1 MRAME
6 AASPR
11 RPPPS
16 KGAITVRGA
25 RQNNLKGLDVDLPL
39 RELIVVTGVSGSG
52 KSSLAFDTVY
62 AEGQRRY
69 VETFSPYARQF
80 LDRMDRPRADRVDG
94 IPPAVAVDQTNQVRT
109 SRSTVGTMTE
119 INDYLKLLFARHGR
133 LHCRGCGEVVRR
145 DTPESIADRL
155 LGEAAGERAVVRFRV
170 RVPDE
175 FPEEEVRRHL
185 ARQGYTRVTK
195 APGGRPD
202 ASGDASEDASGGPA
216 VATVAAETAEAA
228 EAAET
233 EIPPAPDAPRQAEAA
248 AEPETER
255 APGTDPAPPSGA
267 SVGSSAGARREAG
280 GDAGPGD
287 ETVPEPR
294 SESGAEESP
303 EPPELVVVQDRL
315 RLGSD
320 GRTRLVE
327 ALEAALS
334 AGRGR
339 AEAAVGT
346 GPGTVLRF
354 SAALQ
359 CPRCDI
365 AYRDPTPGLFSFN
378 SPIGACDACRGFGR
392 EMGIDYDLVI
402 PDERLTL
409 REGAIKPLQTKTY
422 LPYQRYLL
430 KQAERA
436 GIPDDVPWHALSREA
451 RAWVIEG
458 DGRRR
463 DGHWFGVRG
472 FFDWLERKSYRMHIR
487 VLLSRYRG
495 YLPCTG
501 CGGARLKPEALD
513 WRVTGGDGA
522 PAPYPGSGPDAPRR
536 PVDRGEA
543 GGAAAHRG
551 EATALDLHEVCTLP
565 LDRCLAFFE
574 DFRPSAPLDE
584 PASLLLEEL
593 RSRLRYLVA
602 VGLGYLTLDRQ
613 SRTLSGGE
621 VQRINLTTALG
632 TSLVNTLFVL
642 DEPSVGLHPRD
653 LGRMIGVLHRLR
665 DAGNTILVVEH
676 DEQVIRA
683 ADRVLDLGPG
693 PGAAGGEVVYQ
704 GPPQGLARCADSL
717 TGAYLGGRRRVAAGP
732 TLEATESTRLLGDP
746 SRQGAPAAHG
756 RRFAPDGDGEADTG
770 LGCPPA
776 REPGSREGNRAARP
790 AGSGASTAPAPAP
803 AKATGSGPG
812 PDPGQLLIYRAAE
825 HNLKGIDVRIPL
837 GGLVCVTGVSGSG
850 KSTLIEEV
858 CYRGL
863 LKRLGRPRE
872 TPGRHDGID
881 GAEAIAD
888 VVLVDQSPIGKT
900 SRSVPASYVGALDPI
915 RKLFAAEPLARERG
929 YPAGRFSFNHVDGR
943 CPTCAGNGFEH
954 LEMQFL
960 SDVYLRCPDCDGR
973 RFRADVLEVKIAP
986 DGLSIAGVLD
996 LTVGQAIARFAD
1008 SPEVVKRLRPLAA
1021 VGLGYVTLGQPVPSL
1036 SGGEAQRLKLAGHLA
1051 AGPRRGGAARRNEG
1065 AEQPGGGTLFLFD
1078 EPTTGLHF
1086 EDVAILLAAFR
1097 ELIAAGHSVAVIEH
1111 HLDVIAAADWIID
1124 LGPEGGEGGGEVVCE
1139 GPPAAVAAEPRSYTG
1154 RELHAHLARRSRQ
1167 GEAGERTGEG
1177 GRLGS
1182 APCTGGDGDSDGPSD
1197 PSGFPH
1203 RGRRRAERGDPVPIP
1218 GHGARPT
1225 RGIGEAPAP
1234 NAPAGA
1240 VGVREAPAPYAPPE
1254 VIEIRRARDHN
1265 LKDIDVRLPRD
1276 RFTAITGVSGSGKS
1290 TLAFD
1295 IVFAEGQRRYLES
1308 LNAYARQFV
1317 QPAARPDVDAV
1328 LGIPP
1333 TVAIEQRTSRGGA
1346 KSTVATATEIHHFLR
1361 LLFSKL
1367 GIQHCPDCNRP
1378 IESRTRDAVVASVMK
1393 EFRGRPVELLAPLVV
1408 ARKGYYTD
1416 LARWAA
1422 RKGYSHL
1429 RVDGK
1434 HLPTGDWPR
1443 LDRYREHDIDLPVAV
1458 LTVDPAGE
1466 RALRTALDTALELG
1480 RSLVIVAE
1488 RGGPDARPDTG
1499 EGAKGERRER
1509 RYSTARACAEC
1520 GRSFDEPD
1528 PRLFSFNSRHGW
1540 CPRCRGVGLEPAA
1553 SAPAS
1558 APATAPADGRTRRRR
1573 RKGTRDRPPSE
1584 PRTVAEYEREELPEG
1599 ALAGS
1604 AVPCRA
1610 CAGERLRPEA
1620 RAVRFRG
1627 RTIGEIGRLSIAEAR
1642 AWVEDLALDGRDEAV
1657 AGDLLAE
1664 LRSRLDFLL
1673 QVGLGY
1679 LSLHR
1684 AAPSLSGGEAQRI
1697 RLAAQLGSNLR
1708 GVCYVLDE
1716 PTIGLH
1722 ARDNSLLLD
1731 ALDRLRAHGNTVL
1744 VVEHDEATIRRA
1756 EHVIDLGPGAG
1767 AGGGEVVAAGSLGS
1781 VMRERRSV
1789 TGRWLSRPP
1798 PPMRSESPVR
1808 LAGGDGGQAWLE
1820 VRNARRH
1827 NLKGISPRFPLGRL
1841 VCVTG
1846 VSGSGKSTLVRE
1858 VLREGLESALR
1869 GAGTGAG
1876 AGAGAGTG
1884 SGGGSNGSGG
1894 GGGSRP
1900 GGDGGDGRAGGGP
1913 GCDGVVG
1920 FEPVT
1925 RVLEVDQTPIGKT
1938 PRSCPITYLKIW
1950 DHVRRLFAETTEA
1963 RIRGWSAS
1971 RFSFNTGEG
1980 AGGGRCPACGGQ
1992 GERKIEMSFLPDARV
2007 PCDECEGTRFTR
2019 ETLGVRFRGKSI
2031 GDILHMTVEEA
2042 VEFFPAHPRV
2052 HHALLMLR
2060 EVGLGYLRL
2069 GQQSPSLSGGEA
2081 QRLKLVTELAKARP
2095 SDTPRARRN
2104 HTAYLLD
2111 EPTVGLH
2118 MADVEKLVRVLHRLA
2133 AAGHTVI
2140 VIEHNLDV
2148 IAAADWIV
2156 DLGPEGG
2163 DAGGRIV
2170 AEGTPDQI
2178 AGIAPVGHTGRVLAE
2193 FLRARE
2199 AA

>member
-1 MRAME
+1 ME
-6 AASPR
+6 AAPPR
-11 RPPPS
+11 PPPPS
-16 KGAITVRGA
+16 KGAISVRGA
-25 RQNNLKGLDVDLPL
+25 RQNNLKGLDLDLPL

-80 LDRMDRPRADRVDG
+80 LDRMDRPRADRIDG

-119 INDYLKLLFARHGR
+119 LNDHLKLLFARHAR
-133 LHCRGCGEVVRR
+133 LHCRGCGEMVRR

-155 LGEAAGERAVVRFRV
+155 IGEASGERAVVRFRI
-170 RVPDE
+170 RVPDG
-175 FPEEEVRRHL
+175 FPEEEVRQHL
-185 ARQGYTRVTK
+185 ARQGYTRVARADGDG
-195 APGGRPD
+195 AP
-202 ASGDASEDASGGPA
+202 
-216 VATVAAETAEAA
+216 
-228 EAAET
+228 
-233 EIPPAPDAPRQAEAA
+233 
-248 AEPETER
+248 
-255 APGTDPAPPSGA
+255 
-267 SVGSSAGARREAG
+267 
-280 GDAGPGD
+280 AGPGD
-287 ETVPEPR
+287 GPGAGPAEGAGAPRPGTSPGPEP
-294 SESGAEESP
+294 GAET
-303 EPPELVVVQDRL
+303 EPGPIDLEVTQDRL
-315 RLGSD
+315 RIGD
-320 GRTRLVE
+320 EGRARLVE
-327 ALEAALS
+327 ALEAALA

-339 AEAAVGT
+339 AEAAVGD
-346 GPGTVLRF
+346 GPDTVRRF
-354 SAALQ
+354 SSALE

-365 AYRDPTPGLFSFN
+365 AYRDPVPNLFSFN
-378 SPIGACDACRGFGR
+378 SPIGACDTCRGFGR

-409 REGAIKPLQTKTY
+409 REGAVKPLRTKTY

-430 KQAERA
+430 KQAERV
-436 GIPDDVPWHALSREA
+436 GVPDDVPWSDLGPEERE
-451 RAWVIEG
+451 WVIEG

-472 FFDWLERKSYRMHIR
+472 YFDWLERKSYRMHIR

-501 CGGARLKPEALD
+501 CGGARLKPDALD
-513 WRVTGGDGA
+513 WRLDGS
-522 PAPYPGSGPDAPRR
+522 PS
-536 PVDRGEA
+536 
-543 GGAAAHRG
+543 
-551 EATALDLHEVCTLP
+551 LDIHAVCTLP
-565 LDRCLAFFE
+565 LDRCLAYFE
-574 DFRPSAPLDE
+574 DLRPPG
-584 PASLLLEEL
+584 PANEATTFLLEEI
-593 RSRLRYLVA
+593 RSRLRYLVD

-653 LGRMIGVLHRLR
+653 LARMIGVLHRLR

-693 PGAAGGEVVYQ
+693 PGAAGGYVVYE
-704 GPPQGLARCADSL
+704 GPPRGLARCGDSL
-717 TGAYLGGRRRVAAGP
+717 TGAYLSGRRRMGTGTREPPRTPGP
-732 TLEATESTRLLGDP
+732 VTEGDDTE
-746 SRQGAPAAHG
+746 PAAE
-756 RRFAPDGDGEADTG
+756 PIESP
-770 LGCPPA
+770 CP
-776 REPGSREGNRAARP
+776 GH
-790 AGSGASTAPAPAP
+790 
-803 AKATGSGPG
+803 
-812 PDPGQLLIYRAAE
+812 LLVRGAAE

-837 GGLVCVTGVSGSG
+837 GRLVCVTGVSGSG
-850 KSTLIEEV
+850 KSTLVEDV
-858 CYRGL
+858 CHRGL

-872 TPGRHDGID
+872 TPGRHEGID
-881 GAEAIAD
+881 GTDAIAD

-929 YPAGRFSFNHVDGR
+929 YTAGRFSFNHAEGR
-943 CPTCAGNGFEH
+943 CPTCSGNGFEH

-986 DGLSIAGVLD
+986 DGLSVADVLD
-996 LTVGQAIARFAD
+996 LTVDEAIARFAD
-1008 SPEVVKRLRPLAA
+1008 APEIARKLAPLAA

-1051 AGPRRGGAARRNEG
+1051 GALRGVGVPRRGRASRGGR
-1065 AEQPGGGTLFLFD
+1065 GGTLFLFD

-1086 EDVAILLAAFR
+1086 DDVATLLGAFR
-1097 ELIAAGHSVAVIEH
+1097 ELIAAGDSVVVIEH
-1111 HLDVIAAADWIID
+1111 HLDVIAAADWIVD
-1124 LGPEGGEGGGEVVCE
+1124 LGPEGGDGGGEIVCE
-1139 GPPAAVAAEPRSYTG
+1139 GPPAAVAADTRSHTG
-1154 RELHAHLARRSRQ
+1154 RELRAHLARRDGPGGAAERAVEI
-1167 GEAGERTGEG
+1167 GRPGAATEAGM
-1177 GRLGS
+1177 
-1182 APCTGGDGDSDGPSD
+1182 
-1197 PSGFPH
+1197 
-1203 RGRRRAERGDPVPIP
+1203 
-1218 GHGARPT
+1218 
-1225 RGIGEAPAP
+1225 
-1234 NAPAGA
+1234 
-1240 VGVREAPAPYAPPE
+1240 VREAPAPYAPSE
-1254 VIEIRRARDHN
+1254 AIEIRRARDHN
-1265 LKDIDVRLPRD
+1265 LKNVDVRLPRE

-1361 LLFSKL
+1361 LLFAKL
-1367 GIQHCPDCNRP
+1367 GTQHCPDCDRP
-1378 IESRTRDAVVASVMK
+1378 IESRTRDAVVASVMR
-1393 EFRGRPVELLAPLVV
+1393 EFRGRTVELLAPLVV

-1429 RVDGK
+1429 RVDGE
-1434 HLPTGDWPR
+1434 HLPTADWPR

-1458 LTVDPAGE
+1458 LAVDPAEE
-1466 RALRTALDTALELG
+1466 RALRTALDTALGLG
-1480 RSLVIVAE
+1480 RSLAIVAE
-1488 RGGPDARPDTG
+1488 RGGGGGR
-1499 EGAKGERRER
+1499 ERRER
-1509 RYSTARACAEC
+1509 RYSTARACSGC
-1520 GRSFDEPD
+1520 GRSFDELD

-1540 CPRCRGVGLEPAA
+1540 CPRCRGTGAEPVAA
-1553 SAPAS
+1553 APD
-1558 APATAPADGRTRRRR
+1558 PRRSRPRR

-1584 PRTVAEYEREELPEG
+1584 PRTVAEYEREEAPEG
-1599 ALAGS
+1599 VLSGS
-1604 AVPCRA
+1604 APPCGA
-1610 CAGERLRPEA
+1610 CSGDRLRPEA
-1620 RAVRFRG
+1620 RAVRFRE
-1627 RTIGEIGRLSIAEAR
+1627 RTIGEIGRLSIAAAR
-1642 AWVEDLALDGRDEAV
+1642 AWVEGLALDGRDEAV

-1664 LRSRLDFLL
+1664 LRSRLGFLL

-1731 ALDRLRAHGNTVL
+1731 ALDRLRTHGNTVL

-1767 AGGGEVVAAGSLGS
+1767 AGGGEVVATGSLAA

-1789 TGRWLSRPP
+1789 TGRWLARPP

-1808 LAGGDGGQAWLE
+1808 LAGDGGQDWLE

-1858 VLREGLESALR
+1858 VLRERLADALR
-1869 GAGTGAG
+1869 E
-1876 AGAGAGTG
+1876 
-1884 SGGGSNGSGG
+1884 
-1894 GGGSRP
+1894 
-1900 GGDGGDGRAGGGP
+1900 GGDGPAGGSGPGGAGNGRDGDEAGVDGGGP

-1938 PRSCPITYLKIW
+1938 PRSCPVTYLKIW

-1963 RIRGWSAS
+1963 RLRGWSAS
-1971 RFSFNTGEG
+1971 RFSFNTGEA

-1992 GERKIEMSFLPDARV
+1992 GERKVEMSFLPNARV
-2007 PCDECEGTRFTR
+2007 PCEECEGARFTR
-2019 ETLGVRFRGKSI
+2019 ETLGVRFRGRSI
-2031 GDILHMTVEEA
+2031 GDILDMTVEEA

-2052 HHALLMLR
+2052 HHALKMLR

-2095 SDTPRARRN
+2095 NDAPRARRN
-2104 HTAYLLD
+2104 HTVYLLD

-2133 AAGHTVI
+2133 GAGHTVI

-2170 AEGTPDQI
+2170 AEGTPDQV
-2178 AGIAPVGHTGRVLAE
+2178 AGVAPLGHTGRVLAE

>member
-1 MRAME
+1 MREME
-6 AASPR
+6 VASPPR
-11 RPPPS
+11 HRQSS
-16 KGAITVRGA
+16 KGAIAVRGA

-80 LDRMDRPRADRVDG
+80 LDRMDRPRADRIDG

-119 INDYLKLLFARHGR
+119 INDYLKLLFARHAR
-133 LHCRGCGEVVRR
+133 LFCRGCGEEVRR
-145 DTPESIADRL
+145 DSPESIADRL
-155 LGEAAGERAVVRFRV
+155 IDEAAGERAVVRFRV
-170 RVPDE
+170 RVPDG
-175 FPEEEVRRHL
+175 FPEDEVRKHL
-185 ARQGYTRVTK
+185 ARQGYTRVARAAGRASVDSADTAAGPETRT
-195 APGGRPD
+195 AP
-202 ASGDASEDASGGPA
+202 
-216 VATVAAETAEAA
+216 VAEATPGNEEGD
-228 EAAET
+228 EAG
-233 EIPPAPDAPRQAEAA
+233 
-248 AEPETER
+248 AEP
-255 APGTDPAPPSGA
+255 
-267 SVGSSAGARREAG
+267 V
-280 GDAGPGD
+280 
-287 ETVPEPR
+287 
-294 SESGAEESP
+294 
-303 EPPELVVVQDRL
+303 ELEVTQDRL
-315 RLGSD
+315 RIGKD
-320 GRTRLVE
+320 GRARLVE
-327 ALEAALS
+327 ALEAALA

-339 AEAAVGT
+339 AEAAVGAAGD
-346 GPGTVLRF
+346 GPDTVRRF
-354 SAALQ
+354 SASLE
-359 CPRCDI
+359 CPRCRI
-365 AYRDPTPGLFSFN
+365 AYRDPIPNLFSFN
-378 SPIGACDACRGFGR
+378 SPIGACDTCRGFGR
-392 EMGIDYDLVI
+392 EMGIDYDLVV

-409 REGAIKPLQTKTY
+409 REGAIKPFQTKTY

-430 KQAERA
+430 EQVARV
-436 GIPDDVPWHALSREA
+436 GVPDDVPWHDLRPEERE
-451 RAWVIEG
+451 WVIEG

-472 FFDWLERKSYRMHIR
+472 YFAWLERKSYRMHIR

-495 YLPCTG
+495 YLPCEG

-513 WRVTGGDGA
+513 WRLAEGGRRPACAPSPGGA
-522 PAPYPGSGPDAPRR
+522 GTVAEPTDPAGTDAPSARMPR
-536 PVDRGEA
+536 DRD
-543 GGAAAHRG
+543 R
-551 EATALDLHEVCTLP
+551 ALDIHQLCTLP
-565 LDRCLAFFE
+565 LDRCLALME
-574 DFRPSAPLDE
+574 DFRPAAPADE
-584 PASLLLEEL
+584 ATTFLLEEL
-593 RSRLRYLVA
+593 RSRLRYLVE

-653 LGRMIGVLHRLR
+653 LARMVGVLHRLR

-676 DEQVIRA
+676 DAQVIRA

-693 PGAAGGEVVYQ
+693 PGAAGGEIVYE
-704 GPPQGLARCADSL
+704 GPPAGLARCAESL
-717 TGAYLGGRRRVAAGP
+717 TGEYLSGRRQI
-732 TLEATESTRLLGDP
+732 GD
-746 SRQGAPAAHG
+746 
-756 RRFAPDGDGEADTG
+756 
-770 LGCPPA
+770 
-776 REPGSREGNRAARP
+776 GSRELPQPSRPAANGTGTEPAARTTKDP
-790 AGSGASTAPAPAP
+790 RTVPSAPAMETLRTAV
-803 AKATGSGPG
+803 TGAEE
-812 PDPGQLLIYRAAE
+812 DDARHLLVRGAAE

-837 GGLVCVTGVSGSG
+837 GRLVCVTGVSGSG
-850 KSTLIEEV
+850 KSTLLEDV
-858 CYRGL
+858 CHRGL

-872 TPGRHDGID
+872 TPGRHDGIE
-881 GAEAIAD
+881 GVEAIAD

-929 YPAGRFSFNHVDGR
+929 YTAGRFSFNHADGR
-943 CPTCAGNGFEH
+943 CPTCSGNGFEH

-973 RFRADVLEVKIAP
+973 RFRADVLEVKVAP
-986 DGLSIAGVLD
+986 DGLSVADVLD
-996 LTVGQAIARFAD
+996 LTVDQAIARFAD
-1008 SPEVVKRLRPLAA
+1008 SPDIRKKLAPLAA

-1051 AGPRRGGAARRNEG
+1051 GALRGVGVARRGRARESGR
-1065 AEQPGGGTLFLFD
+1065 GGTLFLFD

-1086 EDVAILLAAFR
+1086 DDVATLLAAFR
-1097 ELIAAGHSVAVIEH
+1097 ELIAAGDSVVVIEH
-1111 HLDVIAAADWIID
+1111 HLDVIGAADWIID
-1124 LGPEGGEGGGEVVCE
+1124 LGPEGGDGGGEIVCE
-1139 GPPAAVAAEPRSYTG
+1139 GPPAAVAADPRSHTG
-1154 RELHAHLARRSRQ
+1154 RELRAHLAQ
-1167 GEAGERTGEG
+1167 WEGGEG
-1177 GRLGS
+1177 AEDRGAEGAEDRGAEGGARDP
-1182 APCTGGDGDSDGPSD
+1182 APDARGDSASPRPRTDTGTG
-1197 PSGFPH
+1197 SGT
-1203 RGRRRAERGDPVPIP
+1203 
-1218 GHGARPT
+1218 GAS
-1225 RGIGEAPAP
+1225 GGG
-1234 NAPAGA
+1234 AGA
-1240 VGVREAPAPYAPPE
+1240 EVREAPAPGYAAAE
-1254 VIEIRRARDHN
+1254 AIEIRRARDHN
-1265 LKDIDVRLPRD
+1265 LKDIDVKLPRD

-1361 LLFSKL
+1361 LLFAKL
-1367 GIQHCPDCNRP
+1367 GVQHCPDCERP
-1378 IESRTRDAVVASVMK
+1378 IESQTRDAVVAGVMR
-1393 EFRGRPVELLAPLVV
+1393 EFRGRTVELLAPLVV

-1429 RVDGK
+1429 RVDGE
-1434 HLPTGDWPR
+1434 HLPTGEWPR

-1480 RSLVIVAE
+1480 RSSVIVAE
-1488 RGGPDARPDTG
+1488 RRAAGA
-1499 EGAKGERRER
+1499 AKGEPLER
-1509 RYSTARACAEC
+1509 RYSTARACAGC
-1520 GRSFDEPD
+1520 GRSFDELD

-1540 CPRCRGVGLEPAA
+1540 CPGCRGTGLAPAA
-1553 SAPAS
+1553 PSAARTP
-1558 APATAPADGRTRRRR
+1558 GRTPTRGHPRRRR
-1573 RKGTRDRPPSE
+1573 RTAARDRPPSE
-1584 PRTVAEYEREELPEG
+1584 PRTVAEYEREEVPEG
-1599 ALAGS
+1599 ITAGS
-1604 AVPCRA
+1604 AAPCGD
-1610 CAGERLRPEA
+1610 CGGDRLRPEA
-1620 RAVRFRG
+1620 RAVRFRE
-1627 RTIGEIGRLSIAEAR
+1627 RTLGEIGRLSIAEAR
-1642 AWVEDLALDGRDEAV
+1642 AWVENLGLDGRDEQV

-1731 ALDRLRAHGNTVL
+1731 ALDRLRTHGNTVL

-1767 AGGGEVVAAGSLGS
+1767 AGGGEVVVAGSLAR
-1781 VMRERRSV
+1781 VMRDRRSV

-1808 LAGGDGGQAWLE
+1808 LAGGAGHDGKDGEDGQAWLE

-1827 NLKGISPRFPLGRL
+1827 NLKGINPRFPLGRL

-1858 VLREGLESALR
+1858 VLREGLEDVLR
-1869 GAGTGAG
+1869 DGGTGRGDRSPPGDATGGGAG
-1876 AGAGAGTG
+1876 AEAEAEAEAGVGAGIG
-1884 SGGGSNGSGG
+1884 
-1894 GGGSRP
+1894 
-1900 GGDGGDGRAGGGP
+1900 AGGGDAGGP
-1913 GCDGVVG
+1913 GYDSIVG
-1920 FEPVT
+1920 HEPVT

-1938 PRSCPITYLKIW
+1938 PRSCPVTYLKIW

-1963 RIRGWSAS
+1963 RLRGWSAS
-1971 RFSFNTGEG
+1971 RFSFNTGEA

-1992 GERKIEMSFLPDARV
+1992 GERKVEMSFLPNTRV
-2007 PCDECEGTRFTR
+2007 PCDECEGARFTR
-2019 ETLGVRFRGKSI
+2019 ETLGVRFRGRSI
-2031 GDILHMTVEEA
+2031 GDILDMTVEEA

-2052 HHALLMLR
+2052 HHALLLLR

-2095 SDTPRARRN
+2095 SDSPRARRN
-2104 HTAYLLD
+2104 HAVYLLD

-2133 AAGHTVI
+2133 GAGHTVI

-2163 DAGGRIV
+2163 DGGGRIV
-2170 AEGTPDQI
+2170 AEGTPDQV
-2178 AGIAPVGHTGRVLAE
+2178 AGVHPLGHTGRVLAD

>member
-1 MRAME
+1 MREME
-6 AASPR
+6 AAPPR
-11 RPPPS
+11 RPQQPS
-16 KGAITVRGA
+16 KGAISIRGA
-25 RQNNLKGLDVDLPL
+25 RQNNLKGLDLDLPL
-39 RELIVVTGVSGSG
+39 RELIVITGVSGSG

-80 LDRMDRPRADRVDG
+80 LDRMDRPRADRIDG
-94 IPPAVAVDQTNQVRT
+94 IPPAVAVNQTNQVRT

-119 INDYLKLLFARHGR
+119 INDYLKLLYARHAR
-133 LHCRGCGEVVRR
+133 LLCRGCGEEVRR
-145 DTPESIADRL
+145 DSPESIADRL
-155 LGEAAGERAVVRFRV
+155 IGEAPGERAIIRFGV
-170 RVPDE
+170 RVPDG
-175 FPEEEVRRHL
+175 FPEEEVRKHL
-185 ARQGYTRVTK
+185 ARQGYTRV
-195 APGGRPD
+195 ARADGGASAGPG
-202 ASGDASEDASGGPA
+202 A
-216 VATVAAETAEAA
+216 ATADTETETETATATA
-228 EAAET
+228 TAET
-233 EIPPAPDAPRQAEAA
+233 ETPP
-248 AEPETER
+248 PET
-255 APGTDPAPPSGA
+255 AP
-267 SVGSSAGARREAG
+267 
-280 GDAGPGD
+280 
-287 ETVPEPR
+287 VP
-294 SESGAEESP
+294 ESGAQDGP
-303 EPPELVVVQDRL
+303 GPIELEVIQDRL
-315 RLGSD
+315 RIGED
-320 GRTRLVE
+320 GRARLVE
-327 ALEAALS
+327 ALEAALA

-339 AEAAVGT
+339 AEAAT
-346 GPGTVLRF
+346 GDGPDTVQRF
-354 SAALQ
+354 SAALE
-359 CPRCDI
+359 CPRCGI
-365 AYRDPTPGLFSFN
+365 AYRDPVPNLFSFN
-378 SPIGACDACRGFGR
+378 SPIGACDTCRGFGR

-422 LPYQRYLL
+422 LPYQRYLI
-430 KQAERA
+430 KQAERV
-436 GIPDDVPWHALSREA
+436 GVPDDVPWHDLGPQERK
-451 RAWVIEG
+451 WVIEG

-472 FFDWLERKSYRMHIR
+472 YFNWLERKSYRMHIR

-495 YLPCTG
+495 YLPCAG

-513 WRVTGGDGA
+513 WRLAETPSFDIHA
-522 PAPYPGSGPDAPRR
+522 
-536 PVDRGEA
+536 
-543 GGAAAHRG
+543 
-551 EATALDLHEVCTLP
+551 VCTLP

-574 DFRPSAPLDE
+574 GFRPPG
-584 PASLLLEEL
+584 PAHEATTFLLEEI
-593 RSRLRYLVA
+593 RSRLRYLVD

-653 LGRMIGVLHRLR
+653 LARMIGVLRRLR

-693 PGAAGGEVVYQ
+693 PGAAGGDIVYQ
-704 GPPQGLARCADSL
+704 GPPRGLARCRESL
-717 TGAYLGGRRRVAAGP
+717 TGAYLSGRRRV
-732 TLEATESTRLLGDP
+732 
-746 SRQGAPAAHG
+746 
-756 RRFAPDGDGEADTG
+756 
-770 LGCPPA
+770 
-776 REPGSREGNRAARP
+776 
-790 AGSGASTAPAPAP
+790 APAPAP
-803 AKATGSGPG
+803 AAGRAARSGIGHGEDGFPPLGDASQETFPAADPAGSPRVGRGSQAHGSGG
-812 PDPGQLLIYRAAE
+812 PRHLLVRGAAE

-837 GGLVCVTGVSGSG
+837 GRLVCVTGVSGSG
-850 KSTLIEEV
+850 KSTLVEDV
-858 CYRGL
+858 CHRGL

-881 GAEAIAD
+881 GSEAIAD

-900 SRSVPASYVGALDPI
+900 SRSVPASYVGTLDPI

-929 YPAGRFSFNHVDGR
+929 YTAGRFSFNHADGR
-943 CPTCAGNGFEH
+943 CPTCSGNGFEH

-996 LTVGQAIARFAD
+996 LTVDEAIARFAD
-1008 SPEVVKRLRPLAA
+1008 SPEIARKLAPLAA

-1051 AGPRRGGAARRNEG
+1051 GALRGVGVARRGRASQGG
-1065 AEQPGGGTLFLFD
+1065 GGGTLFLFD

-1086 EDVAILLAAFR
+1086 DDVATLLAAFR
-1097 ELIAAGHSVAVIEH
+1097 ELIAAGDSVVVIEH

-1124 LGPEGGEGGGEVVCE
+1124 LGPEGGDGGGEIVCE
-1139 GPPAAVAAEPRSYTG
+1139 GPPAAVAADPRSHTG
-1154 RELHAHLARRSRQ
+1154 RELRTHLARWE
-1167 GEAGERTGEG
+1167 GPGGAGERAMEVDGSGPFAGE
-1177 GRLGS
+1177 
-1182 APCTGGDGDSDGPSD
+1182 
-1197 PSGFPH
+1197 
-1203 RGRRRAERGDPVPIP
+1203 
-1218 GHGARPT
+1218 
-1225 RGIGEAPAP
+1225 
-1234 NAPAGA
+1234 
-1240 VGVREAPAPYAPPE
+1240 VREAPASYAPPE
-1254 VIEIRRARDHN
+1254 AIEIRRARDHN
-1265 LKDIDVRLPRD
+1265 LKEIDVRLPRD

-1361 LLFSKL
+1361 LLFAKL
-1367 GIQHCPDCNRP
+1367 GVQHCPDCARP
-1378 IESRTRDAVVASVMK
+1378 IESQTRDAVVANVMR
-1393 EFRGRPVELLAPLVV
+1393 EFRGRTVELLAPLVA

-1429 RVDGK
+1429 RVDGE
-1434 HLPTGDWPR
+1434 HQLTGDWPR

-1458 LTVDPAGE
+1458 LTVDPAEE
-1466 RALRTALDTALELG
+1466 RALRTALDTALKLG
-1480 RSLVIVAE
+1480 QSLVIVAE
-1488 RGGPDARPDTG
+1488 RGDGGGCEP
-1499 EGAKGERRER
+1499 RER
-1509 RYSTARACAEC
+1509 RYSTARACAGC
-1520 GRSFDEPD
+1520 GRSFDELD

-1540 CPRCRGVGLEPAA
+1540 CPRCRGTGLEPAA
-1553 SAPAS
+1553 SVPSS
-1558 APATAPADGRTRRRR
+1558 APDARRSRRRR
-1573 RKGTRDRPPSE
+1573 STGARDRPPSE
-1584 PRTVAEYEREELPEG
+1584 PRTVAEYERDEVPEG
-1599 ALAGS
+1599 ALSGS
-1604 AVPCRA
+1604 AAPCGA
-1610 CAGERLRPEA
+1610 CAGDRLRPEA
-1620 RAVRFRG
+1620 RAVRFREW
-1627 RTIGEIGRLSIAEAR
+1627 TIGEIGRLSIAKAR

-1673 QVGLGY
+1673 QVGLDY

-1731 ALDRLRAHGNTVL
+1731 ALDRLRTLGNTVL

-1767 AGGGEVVAAGSLGS
+1767 AGGGEVVAAGSLAR

-1808 LAGGDGGQAWLE
+1808 LAGDGSQDWLE

-1858 VLREGLESALR
+1858 VLRDRLEGALR
-1869 GAGTGAG
+1869 GGGNG
-1876 AGAGAGTG
+1876 P
-1884 SGGGSNGSGG
+1884 GGGSSPGD
-1894 GGGSRP
+1894 R
-1900 GGDGGDGRAGGGP
+1900 GGDGGDGGQGS
-1913 GCDGVVG
+1913 GCDALLG

-1938 PRSCPITYLKIW
+1938 PRSCPVTYLKIW

-1980 AGGGRCPACGGQ
+1980 AGGGRCSACGGQ
-1992 GERKIEMSFLPDARV
+1992 GEQKVEMSFLPNARV
-2007 PCDECEGTRFTR
+2007 PCDECEGARFTR
-2019 ETLGVRFRGKSI
+2019 ETLGVRFRGRSI
-2031 GDILHMTVEEA
+2031 GDILDMTVEEA

-2069 GQQSPSLSGGEA
+2069 GQRSPSLSGGEA

-2095 SDTPRARRN
+2095 RDLPRARRN
-2104 HTAYLLD
+2104 HTVYLLD

-2133 AAGHTVI
+2133 GAGHTVI

-2178 AGIAPVGHTGRVLAE
+2178 AGVAPLGHTGRVLAE

>member
-1 MRAME
+1 ME
-6 AASPR
+6 AAPPR
-11 RPPPS
+11 RPQPP
-16 KGAITVRGA
+16 KGAIAVRGA

-80 LDRMDRPRADRVDG
+80 LDRMDRPRADRIDG

-119 INDYLKLLFARHGR
+119 INDYLKLLFARHAR
-133 LHCRGCGEVVRR
+133 LFCRGCGEEVRR
-145 DTPESIADRL
+145 DSPESIADRL
-155 LGEAAGERAVVRFRV
+155 IDEAAGERAAVRFRV
-170 RVPDE
+170 RVPDG
-175 FPEEEVRRHL
+175 FPEEEVRKHL
-185 ARQGYTRVTK
+185 ARQGYTRV
-195 APGGRPD
+195 AR
-202 ASGDASEDASGGPA
+202 
-216 VATVAAETAEAA
+216 AADGAG
-228 EAAET
+228 
-233 EIPPAPDAPRQAEAA
+233 
-248 AEPETER
+248 AEP
-255 APGTDPAPPSGA
+255 
-267 SVGSSAGARREAG
+267 V
-280 GDAGPGD
+280 
-287 ETVPEPR
+287 
-294 SESGAEESP
+294 
-303 EPPELVVVQDRL
+303 ELEVTQDRL
-315 RLGSD
+315 RIGED
-320 GRTRLVE
+320 GRARLVE
-327 ALEAALS
+327 ALEAALA

-339 AEAAVGT
+339 AEAAVGD
-346 GPGTVLRF
+346 GPDTVRQF
-354 SAALQ
+354 SAALE
-359 CPRCDI
+359 CPRCRI
-365 AYRDPTPGLFSFN
+365 AWRDPIPNLFSFN
-378 SPIGACDACRGFGR
+378 SPIGACDTCRGFGR

-430 KQAERA
+430 KQAERV
-436 GIPDDVPWHALSREA
+436 GVPDDVPWRDLEPEQRE
-451 RAWVIEG
+451 WVIEG

-472 FFDWLERKSYRMHIR
+472 YFNWLERKSYRMHIR

-495 YLPCTG
+495 YLPCEG

-513 WRVTGGDGA
+513 WRLAEGGGRPTCTSSPGGA
-522 PAPYPGSGPDAPRR
+522 DTVAEPAGTDAPS
-536 PVDRGEA
+536 DRMPRA
-543 GGAAAHRG
+543 R
-551 EATALDLHEVCTLP
+551 ALDIHALCTLP
-565 LDRCLAFFE
+565 LDRCLAFIE
-574 DFRPSAPLDE
+574 DFRPAAPADE
-584 PASLLLEEL
+584 ATTFLLEEL
-593 RSRLRYLVA
+593 RSRLRYLVE

-653 LGRMIGVLHRLR
+653 LARMVGVLHRLR

-676 DEQVIRA
+676 DAQVIRA

-693 PGAAGGEVVYQ
+693 PGAAGGEIVYE
-704 GPPQGLARCADSL
+704 GPPAGLARCAESL
-717 TGAYLGGRRRVAAGP
+717 TGEYLGGRRRVGDGTRELLRRP
-732 TLEATESTRLLGDP
+732 DSGTGGGATEPTARAMQGSRTDADVPTPATPP
-746 SRQGAPAAHG
+746 SG
-756 RRFAPDGDGEADTG
+756 RRQVGAGRTAVTGAADD
-770 LGCPPA
+770 
-776 REPGSREGNRAARP
+776 
-790 AGSGASTAPAPAP
+790 
-803 AKATGSGPG
+803 
-812 PDPGQLLIYRAAE
+812 DPGHLLVRGAAE

-850 KSTLIEEV
+850 KSTLLEEV
-858 CYRGL
+858 CHRGL

-881 GAEAIAD
+881 GVEAIAD

-929 YPAGRFSFNHVDGR
+929 YTAGRFSFNHADGR
-943 CPTCAGNGFEH
+943 CPTCSGNGFEH

-986 DGLSIAGVLD
+986 DGLSVADVLD
-996 LTVGQAIARFAD
+996 LTVDQAIARFAD
-1008 SPEVVKRLRPLAA
+1008 SPDIRRKLAPLAA

-1051 AGPRRGGAARRNEG
+1051 GALRGVGVARRVRARESG
-1065 AEQPGGGTLFLFD
+1065 RGGTLFLFD

-1086 EDVAILLAAFR
+1086 DDVATLLAAFR
-1097 ELIAAGHSVAVIEH
+1097 ELIAAGDSVVVIEH

-1124 LGPEGGEGGGEVVCE
+1124 LGPEGGDGGGEIVCE
-1139 GPPAAVAAEPRSYTG
+1139 GPPAAVAADPRSHTG
-1154 RELHAHLARRSRQ
+1154 RELRAHLAQ
-1167 GEAGERTGEG
+1167 WDDEEG
-1177 GRLGS
+1177 AEDR
-1182 APCTGGDGDSDGPSD
+1182 AADGDGRKPAPDARRD
-1197 PSGFPH
+1197 P
-1203 RGRRRAERGDPVPIP
+1203 GRR
-1218 GHGARPT
+1218 H
-1225 RGIGEAPAP
+1225 P
-1234 NAPAGA
+1234 NTGVGSSAGA
-1240 VGVREAPAPYAPPE
+1240 EVREAPAPGYAAAE
-1254 VIEIRRARDHN
+1254 AIEIRRARDHN

-1333 TVAIEQRTSRGGA
+1333 TVAIEQRTSRGGT

-1361 LLFSKL
+1361 LLFAKL
-1367 GIQHCPDCNRP
+1367 GVQHCPDCERP
-1378 IESRTRDAVVASVMK
+1378 IESQTRDAVLAGVMR
-1393 EFRGRPVELLAPLVV
+1393 EFRGRSVELLAPLVV

-1429 RVDGK
+1429 RVDGE
-1434 HLPTGDWPR
+1434 HLPTGEWPR

-1480 RSLVIVAE
+1480 RSSVIVAE
-1488 RGGPDARPDTG
+1488 RAG
-1499 EGAKGERRER
+1499 EAAKAEPLERLER
-1509 RYSTARACAEC
+1509 RYSTARACAGC
-1520 GRSFDEPD
+1520 GRSFDELD

-1540 CPRCRGVGLEPAA
+1540 CPGCRGTGLAPTAPSA
-1553 SAPAS
+1553 DRSPTRAPAR
-1558 APATAPADGRTRRRR
+1558 GRPRRRR
-1573 RKGTRDRPPSE
+1573 RAGARDRPPSE
-1584 PRTVAEYEREELPEG
+1584 PRTVAEYEREEVPEG
-1599 ALAGS
+1599 ITAGS
-1604 AVPCRA
+1604 AAICGD
-1610 CAGERLRPEA
+1610 CGGDRLRPEA
-1620 RAVRFRG
+1620 RAVRFRE

-1642 AWVEDLALDGRDEAV
+1642 GWVENLALDGRDEQV

-1731 ALDRLRAHGNTVL
+1731 ALDRLRTHGNTVL

-1767 AGGGEVVAAGSLGS
+1767 AGGGEVVVSGSLAK
-1781 VMRERRSV
+1781 VMRDRRSV

-1808 LAGGDGGQAWLE
+1808 LAGVGGHEGEDGQDGQAWLE

-1827 NLKGISPRFPLGRL
+1827 NLKGINPRFPLGRL

-1858 VLREGLESALR
+1858 VLREGLEDALR
-1869 GAGTGAG
+1869 DGGTGRGDRSPPGDATDGGASAG
-1876 AGAGAGTG
+1876 AGDDDAA
-1884 SGGGSNGSGG
+1884 
-1894 GGGSRP
+1894 
-1900 GGDGGDGRAGGGP
+1900 GGP
-1913 GCDGVVG
+1913 GYDAIVG
-1920 FEPVT
+1920 HEPIT

-1938 PRSCPITYLKIW
+1938 PRSCPVTYLKIW

-1963 RIRGWSAS
+1963 RLRGWSAS
-1971 RFSFNTGEG
+1971 RFSFNTGEA

-1992 GERKIEMSFLPDARV
+1992 GERKVEMSFLPNARV
-2007 PCDECEGTRFTR
+2007 PCDECEGARFTR
-2019 ETLGVRFRGKSI
+2019 ETLGVRFRGRSI
-2031 GDILHMTVEEA
+2031 GDILDMTVEEA

-2052 HHALLMLR
+2052 HHALKMLR

-2095 SDTPRARRN
+2095 INSPRARRN
-2104 HTAYLLD
+2104 HSVYLLD

-2133 AAGHTVI
+2133 GAGHTVI

-2163 DAGGRIV
+2163 EGGGRIV
-2170 AEGTPDQI
+2170 AEGTPDQV
-2178 AGIAPVGHTGRVLAE
+2178 AGVHPLGHTGRVLAD

>member
-1 MRAME
+1 ME
-6 AASPR
+6 AAPPR
-11 RPPPS
+11 RRPPS
-16 KGAITVRGA
+16 KGAIAVRGA
-25 RQNNLKGLDVDLPL
+25 RQNNLKGLDLDLPL
-39 RELIVVTGVSGSG
+39 RKLIVVTGVSGSG

-80 LDRMDRPRADRVDG
+80 LDRMDRPRADRIDG

-119 INDYLKLLFARHGR
+119 INDYLKLLFARHAR

-155 LGEAAGERAVVRFRV
+155 IGEAAGERAMVRFRV
-170 RVPDE
+170 RVPE
-175 FPEEEVRRHL
+175 GFPEEEVRKHL
-185 ARQGYTRVTK
+185 ARQGYTRV
-195 APGGRPD
+195 ARALGEGMD
-202 ASGDASEDASGGPA
+202 GP
-216 VATVAAETAEAA
+216 
-228 EAAET
+228 
-233 EIPPAPDAPRQAEAA
+233 A
-248 AEPETER
+248 AEP
-255 APGTDPAPPSGA
+255 PSR
-267 SVGSSAGARREAG
+267 SG
-280 GDAGPGD
+280 GGEDS
-287 ETVPEPR
+287 EPL
-294 SESGAEESP
+294 
-303 EPPELVVVQDRL
+303 ELEVTQDRL
-315 RLGSD
+315 RLGAKA
-320 GRTRLVE
+320 RPRLVE
-327 ALEAALS
+327 ALEAALA

-339 AEAAVGT
+339 AEAAVGD
-346 GPGTVLRF
+346 GSATVLRF
-354 SAALQ
+354 SSALE

-365 AYRDPTPGLFSFN
+365 AYRDPIPNLFSFN
-378 SPIGACDACRGFGR
+378 SPIGACDTCRGFGR

-430 KQAERA
+430 RQAERA
-436 GIPDDVPWHALSREA
+436 GVPDDVPWRDLEPEKRK
-451 RAWVIEG
+451 WVIEG

-463 DGHWFGVRG
+463 EDRWFGLHG
-472 FFDWLERKSYRMHIR
+472 FFTWLERKSYRMHIR

-495 YLPCTG
+495 YLPCAS

-513 WRVTGGDGA
+513 WRLDGT
-522 PAPYPGSGPDAPRR
+522 PSRDI
-536 PVDRGEA
+536 
-543 GGAAAHRG
+543 
-551 EATALDLHEVCTLP
+551 HELCTLP
-565 LDRCLAFFE
+565 LDRCLAYIE
-574 DFRPSAPLDE
+574 EFRPPAPVDE
-584 PASLLLEEL
+584 ATGFLLEEL
-593 RSRLRYLVA
+593 RSRLRYLVD

-653 LGRMIGVLHRLR
+653 LGRMIGVLNRLR

-693 PGAAGGEVVYQ
+693 PGAAGGDIVYE
-704 GPPQGLARCADSL
+704 GPPPGLARCRESL
-717 TGAYLGGRRRVAAGP
+717 TGAYLGGRRRVGGGNEVREETGAAAEIRGTP
-732 TLEATESTRLLGDP
+732 TPL
-746 SRQGAPAAHG
+746 
-756 RRFAPDGDGEADTG
+756 TG
-770 LGCPPA
+770 LPPQTAA
-776 REPGSREGNRAARP
+776 RGDRRGDTDGTKVGGGTEDARSARSSSRAEVGPPPEPGSKGWDAGAGPATSHPPLAA
-790 AGSGASTAPAPAP
+790 AVA
-803 AKATGSGPG
+803 ATGPG
-812 PDPGQLLIYRAAE
+812 PGHLLVRGAAE

-837 GGLVCVTGVSGSG
+837 GRLVCVTGVSGSG
-850 KSTLIEEV
+850 KSTLVEEV
-858 CYRGL
+858 CHRGL

-881 GAEAIAD
+881 GTEAIAD

-915 RKLFAAEPLARERG
+915 RKLFAAEPLSRERG
-929 YPAGRFSFNHVDGR
+929 YTAGRFSFNHVDGR
-943 CPTCAGNGFEH
+943 CPTCSGNGFEH

-973 RFRADVLEVKIAP
+973 RFRAEVLEVKIAP
-986 DGLSIAGVLD
+986 DGLSVADVLD
-996 LTVGQAIARFAD
+996 LTADQAIARFAD
-1008 SPEVVKRLRPLAA
+1008 SPDIRKKLAPLAA

-1051 AGPRRGGAARRNEG
+1051 GALRGVGVARRVRARESG
-1065 AEQPGGGTLFLFD
+1065 RGGTLFLFD

-1086 EDVAILLAAFR
+1086 DDVATLLAAFR
-1097 ELIAAGHSVAVIEH
+1097 ELIAAGDSVVVIEH
-1111 HLDVIAAADWIID
+1111 HLDVIGAADWIID
-1124 LGPEGGEGGGEVVCE
+1124 LGPEGGDGGGEIVCE
-1139 GPPAAVAAEPRSYTG
+1139 GPPAAVADDPRSHTG
-1154 RELHAHLARRSRQ
+1154 RELRAHLTQ
-1167 GEAGERTGEG
+1167 WEGGEG
-1177 GRLGS
+1177 AEEHIAEGGARDPDPDVRGDS
-1182 APCTGGDGDSDGPSD
+1182 APPLPRTDSGTSSGTGAIGGS
-1197 PSGFPH
+1197 SG
-1203 RGRRRAERGDPVPIP
+1203 AE
-1218 GHGARPT
+1218 
-1225 RGIGEAPAP
+1225 
-1234 NAPAGA
+1234 
-1240 VGVREAPAPYAPPE
+1240 VREAPAPAYAAAE
-1254 VIEIRRARDHN
+1254 SIEIRRARDHN

-1333 TVAIEQRTSRGGA
+1333 TVAIEQRTSRGGT

-1361 LLFSKL
+1361 LLFAKL
-1367 GIQHCPDCNRP
+1367 GVQHCPDCERP
-1378 IESRTRDAVVASVMK
+1378 IESQTRDAVLAGVMR
-1393 EFRGRPVELLAPLVV
+1393 EFRGRSVELLAPLVV

-1429 RVDGK
+1429 RVDGE
-1434 HLPTGDWPR
+1434 HLPTGEWPR

-1480 RSLVIVAE
+1480 RSSVIVAE
-1488 RGGPDARPDTG
+1488 RTG
-1499 EGAKGERRER
+1499 EAANGERAERLER
-1509 RYSTARACAEC
+1509 RYSTARACAGC
-1520 GRSFDEPD
+1520 GRSFDELD

-1540 CPRCRGVGLEPAA
+1540 CPRCRGTGL
-1553 SAPAS
+1553 AP
-1558 APATAPADGRTRRRR
+1558 TAPSADRIPARGRPRRRHR
-1573 RKGTRDRPPSE
+1573 TGARDRPPSE
-1584 PRTVAEYEREELPEG
+1584 PRTVAEYEREEVPDG
-1599 ALAGS
+1599 ITVGS
-1604 AVPCRA
+1604 AATCGD
-1610 CAGERLRPEA
+1610 CGGDRLQPEA
-1620 RAVRFRG
+1620 RAVRFRE

-1642 AWVEDLALDGRDEAV
+1642 AWVENLALDGRDEQV

-1731 ALDRLRAHGNTVL
+1731 ALDRLRTHGNTVL

-1767 AGGGEVVAAGSLGS
+1767 AGGGEVVVAGSLAR
-1781 VMRERRSV
+1781 VMRDRRSV

-1808 LAGGDGGQAWLE
+1808 LAGVGDREGEDGRDGQAWLE

-1827 NLKGISPRFPLGRL
+1827 NLKGINPRFPLGRL

-1858 VLREGLESALR
+1858 VLREGLEDVLR
-1869 GAGTGAG
+1869 GGGTGRRDRSPPGDATGGGAG
-1876 AGAGAGTG
+1876 AEAGVDNA
-1884 SGGGSNGSGG
+1884 
-1894 GGGSRP
+1894 
-1900 GGDGGDGRAGGGP
+1900 AGGP
-1913 GCDGVVG
+1913 GCDAIVG
-1920 FEPVT
+1920 HEPVT

-1938 PRSCPITYLKIW
+1938 PRSCPVTYLKIW

-1963 RIRGWSAS
+1963 RLRGWSAS
-1971 RFSFNTGEG
+1971 RFSFNTGEA

-1992 GERKIEMSFLPDARV
+1992 GERKVEMSFLPNTRV
-2007 PCDECEGTRFTR
+2007 PCDECEGARFTR
-2019 ETLGVRFRGKSI
+2019 ETLGVRFRGRSI
-2031 GDILHMTVEEA
+2031 GDILDMTVEEA

-2095 SDTPRARRN
+2095 SDAPRVRRN
-2104 HTAYLLD
+2104 HTVYLLD

-2133 AAGHTVI
+2133 GAGHTVI

-2170 AEGTPDQI
+2170 AEGTPDQV
-2178 AGIAPVGHTGRVLAE
+2178 AGVHPLGHTGRVLAE

>member
-1 MRAME
+1 MREME
-6 AASPR
+6 AAPPSRSR
-11 RPPPS
+11 RRQRS

-25 RQNNLKGLDVDLPL
+25 RQNNLKGLDLDLPL
-39 RELIVVTGVSGSG
+39 RKLIVVTGVSGSG

-80 LDRMDRPRADRVDG
+80 LDRMDRPRADRIDG

-119 INDYLKLLFARHGR
+119 INDYLKLLYARLAR
-133 LHCRGCGEVVRR
+133 LHCRGCGEEVRR

-155 LGEAAGERAVVRFRV
+155 IGEAAGERAIVRFRI
-170 RVPDE
+170 RVPE
-175 FPEEEVRRHL
+175 GFPEEEVRRHL
-185 ARQGYTRVTK
+185 ARQGYTRV
-195 APGGRPD
+195 ARAAGG
-202 ASGDASEDASGGPA
+202 AG
-216 VATVAAETAEAA
+216 
-228 EAAET
+228 
-233 EIPPAPDAPRQAEAA
+233 
-248 AEPETER
+248 
-255 APGTDPAPPSGA
+255 
-267 SVGSSAGARREAG
+267 VGSEAVETG
-280 GDAGPGD
+280 TMPEP
-287 ETVPEPR
+287 ETVPELETGAVPEAGAEPATGAKAEPDAIPAAG
-294 SESGAEESP
+294 SEAESEPAPVPVPHSGAGP
-303 EPPELVVVQDRL
+303 RTGAEPIELEVTQDRL
-315 RLGSD
+315 RIGRD
-320 GRTRLVE
+320 GRARLVE
-327 ALEAALS
+327 ALESALA

-339 AEAAVGT
+339 AEVAIGD
-346 GPGTVLRF
+346 GSGTVLRF
-354 SAALQ
+354 SAALE
-359 CPRCDI
+359 CPRCNI
-365 AYRDPTPGLFSFN
+365 AYRDPIPNLFSFN
-378 SPIGACDACRGFGR
+378 SPIGACDTCRGFGR
-392 EMGIDYDLVI
+392 EMGIDYDLVV
-402 PDERLTL
+402 PDESRSL
-409 REGAIKPLQTKTY
+409 RDGAVKPLQTKTY

-436 GIPDDVPWHALSREA
+436 GVPADVPWRELSPEE

-463 DGHWFGVRG
+463 EDRWFGLHG
-472 FFDWLERKSYRMHIR
+472 FFNWLERKSYRMHIR

-495 YLPCTG
+495 YLPCAG

-513 WRVTGGDGA
+513 WRLVGGGGDSGSPSLRGA
-522 PAPYPGSGPDAPRR
+522 GDQSHTAVDPGGATENPSGAAGGPSTAAGDPTAADDRGAVGVPAGRAPR
-536 PVDRGEA
+536 A
-543 GGAAAHRG
+543 GAF
-551 EATALDLHEVCTLP
+551 DIHEICTLP
-565 LDRCLAFFE
+565 LDRCHTFFAG
-574 DFRPSAPLDE
+574 FRPPAPFDE
-584 PASLLLEEL
+584 ATSFLLEEL
-593 RSRLRYLVA
+593 RSRLRYLVD

-653 LGRMIGVLHRLR
+653 LGRMVGVLHRLR

-676 DEQVIRA
+676 DAQVIRA

-693 PGAAGGEVVYQ
+693 PGAAGGEIVYE
-704 GPPQGLARCADSL
+704 GTPHGLAQNRDSL
-717 TGAYLGGRRRVAAGP
+717 TGAYLSGRRRVGDGNGGRDRGPSPEAVRAQYGPAA
-732 TLEATESTRLLGDP
+732 EFTESPRTFTETGQTSTPPSGRRRVGDGNGGEDRGP
-746 SRQGAPAAHG
+746 SPEVVRAKNGPAA
-756 RRFAPDGDGEADTG
+756 D
-770 LGCPPA
+770 
-776 REPGSREGNRAARP
+776 
-790 AGSGASTAPAPAP
+790 AGH
-803 AKATGSGPG
+803 
-812 PDPGQLLIYRAAE
+812 LLVRGAAE

-837 GGLVCVTGVSGSG
+837 GRLVCVTGVSGSG
-850 KSTLIEEV
+850 KSTLVEDV
-858 CYRGL
+858 CHRGL
-863 LKRLGRPRE
+863 LRRLGRPRE

-929 YPAGRFSFNHVDGR
+929 YTAGRFSFNHAEGR
-943 CPTCAGNGFEH
+943 CPTCSGNGFEH

-973 RFRADVLEVKIAP
+973 RFRGDVLEVKLAP
-986 DGLSIAGVLD
+986 DGISIAGVLD
-996 LTVGQAIARFAD
+996 LTVDQAIARFTD
-1008 SPEVVKRLRPLAA
+1008 SPDILKKLAPLGA
-1021 VGLGYVTLGQPVPSL
+1021 VGLGYLTLGQPVPSL

-1051 AGPRRGGAARRNEG
+1051 GAQRSGGGARRGAPGNGGETGGER
-1065 AEQPGGGTLFLFD
+1065 GGGTLFLFD

-1086 EDVAILLAAFR
+1086 DDVATLLAAFR
-1097 ELIAAGHSVAVIEH
+1097 ELIAAGHSIVVIEH

-1124 LGPEGGEGGGEVVCE
+1124 LGPEGGDGGGEIVCE
-1139 GPPAAVAAEPRSYTG
+1139 GPPATVAGEPRSHTG
-1154 RELHAHLARRSRQ
+1154 RELRAHFAQWDGS
-1167 GEAGERTGEG
+1167 GVAG
-1177 GRLGS
+1177 
-1182 APCTGGDGDSDGPSD
+1182 A
-1197 PSGFPH
+1197 
-1203 RGRRRAERGDPVPIP
+1203 RRAEANGRGM
-1218 GHGARPT
+1218 A
-1225 RGIGEAPAP
+1225 EA
-1234 NAPAGA
+1234 AGDDSEA
-1240 VGVREAPAPYAPPE
+1240 YGPSGGRMAVRETAARYAAPEA
-1254 VIEIRRARDHN
+1254 IEIRGARDHN

-1361 LLFSKL
+1361 LLFAKL
-1367 GIQHCPDCNRP
+1367 GAQHCPDCDRP
-1378 IESRTRDAVVASVMK
+1378 IESQTRAAIMASVMR
-1393 EFRGRPVELLAPLVV
+1393 EFRGKSVELLSPLVV

-1422 RKGYSHL
+1422 RKGYPHL
-1429 RVDGK
+1429 RVDGEPR
-1434 HLPTGDWPR
+1434 PTGDWPR
-1443 LDRYREHDIDLPVAV
+1443 LDRYREHDIDLPVAAR
-1458 LTVDPAGE
+1458 TVDPAQE
-1466 RALRTALDTALELG
+1466 PALRTALDTALELG
-1480 RSLVIVAE
+1480 RSVVIVAE
-1488 RGGPDARPDTG
+1488 RGGGPGGGD
-1499 EGAKGERRER
+1499 EGRERHER
-1509 RYSTARACAEC
+1509 RYSTARACAGC
-1520 GRSFDEPD
+1520 RRSFDELD

-1540 CPRCRGVGLEPAA
+1540 CPRCRGTGLEPG
-1553 SAPAS
+1553 APA
-1558 APATAPADGRTRRRR
+1558 PTATATGRSRRRGR
-1573 RKGTRDRPPSE
+1573 NSARDRPPSE

-1599 ALAGS
+1599 AMTGS
-1604 AVPCRA
+1604 APSCGA
-1610 CAGERLRPEA
+1610 CGGDRLRPEA
-1620 RAVRFRG
+1620 RAVRFRE
-1627 RTIGEIGRLSIAEAR
+1627 RTIGDLGRLSIAEAR
-1642 AWVEDLALDGRDEAV
+1642 AWVEGLALEGRDEAV

-1731 ALDRLRAHGNTVL
+1731 ALDRLRAHGNTVV

-1756 EHVIDLGPGAG
+1756 EHVVDLGPGAG
-1767 AGGGEVVAAGSLGS
+1767 SGGGEVVAEGSLAKI
-1781 VMRERRSV
+1781 MRAPRSV
-1789 TGRWLSRPP
+1789 TGRWLARPP
-1798 PPMRSESPVR
+1798 APMRSESPVR
-1808 LAGGDGGQAWLE
+1808 LTANDGQAWLE

-1827 NLKGISPRFPLGRL
+1827 NLKGINPRFPLSRL

-1858 VLREGLESALR
+1858 VLREGLESALHGG
-1869 GAGTGAG
+1869 GAGRSGDGGGASG
-1876 AGAGAGTG
+1876 SGTG
-1884 SGGGSNGSGG
+1884 SGS
-1894 GGGSRP
+1894 
-1900 GGDGGDGRAGGGP
+1900 AGGGA
-1913 GCDGVVG
+1913 GCGALLG
-1920 FEPVT
+1920 IESVT

-1938 PRSCPITYLKIW
+1938 PRSCPVTYLKIW
-1950 DHVRRLFAETTEA
+1950 DHVRRIYAETTEA
-1963 RIRGWSAS
+1963 RLRGWSAS
-1971 RFSFNTGEG
+1971 RFSFNTGER

-1992 GERKIEMSFLPDARV
+1992 GEQKIEMSFLPNARIT
-2007 PCDECEGTRFTR
+2007 CDECEGARFTR
-2019 ETLGVRFRGKSI
+2019 ETLEVRFRGRNI
-2031 GDILHMTVEEA
+2031 GEILDMTVEEA

-2069 GQQSPSLSGGEA
+2069 GQRSPSLSGGEA

-2095 SDTPRARRN
+2095 SDTPRVRRN
-2104 HTAYLLD
+2104 HTVYLLD

-2163 DAGGRIV
+2163 DGGGRIV

-2178 AGIAPVGHTGRVLAE
+2178 ANLAPVGHTGRVLAE

>member
-1 MRAME
+1 MREME
-6 AASPR
+6 VAPPPR
-11 RPPPS
+11 RRTPS
-16 KGAITVRGA
+16 KGAIAVRGA
-25 RQNNLKGLDVDLPL
+25 RQNNLKGLDLDLPL

-80 LDRMDRPRADRVDG
+80 LDRMDRPRADRIDG

-119 INDYLKLLFARHGR
+119 INDYLKLLYARHAR
-133 LHCRGCGEVVRR
+133 LFCRGCGEEVRR
-145 DTPESIADRL
+145 DTPENIADRL
-155 LGEAAGERAVVRFRV
+155 INEAAGERAVVRFRV
-170 RVPDE
+170 RVPDG
-175 FPEEEVRRHL
+175 FPEEEVRKHL
-185 ARQGYTRVTK
+185 ARQGYTRV
-195 APGGRPD
+195 ARAE
-202 ASGDASEDASGGPA
+202 ASGRMNGK
-216 VATVAAETAEAA
+216 AA
-228 EAAET
+228 EARET
-233 EIPPAPDAPRQAEAA
+233 PEAREIGAAPESAFELHPGDEEVSVPNPRL
-248 AEPETER
+248 
-255 APGTDPAPPSGA
+255 APGTGNATTTGSRRGTGA
-267 SVGSSAGARREAG
+267 GDGS
-280 GDAGPGD
+280 
-287 ETVPEPR
+287 EPV
-294 SESGAEESP
+294 
-303 EPPELVVVQDRL
+303 ELEVTQDRL
-315 RLGSD
+315 RIGED
-320 GRTRLVE
+320 GRARLVE
-327 ALEAALS
+327 ALEAALG

-339 AEAAVGT
+339 AEAAVGDHA
-346 GPGTVLRF
+346 GNVERF
-354 SAALQ
+354 SAALE
-359 CPRCDI
+359 CPRCHI
-365 AYRDPTPGLFSFN
+365 AWRDPIPNLFSFN
-378 SPIGACDACRGFGR
+378 SPIGACDTCRGFGR

-430 KQAERA
+430 KQAERV
-436 GIPDDVPWHALSREA
+436 GVPDDVPWRDLRPEERE
-451 RAWVIEG
+451 WVLEG

-472 FFDWLERKSYRMHIR
+472 YFEWLERKSYRMHIR

-495 YLPCTG
+495 YLPCEG

-513 WRVTGGDGA
+513 WRLVEGGGGPASPSPSGRASTVGEPDGVDA
-522 PAPYPGSGPDAPRR
+522 PAGRISRAR
-536 PVDRGEA
+536 
-543 GGAAAHRG
+543 
-551 EATALDLHEVCTLP
+551 ALDIHELCILP
-565 LDRCLAFFE
+565 LDRCLAFIE
-574 DFRPSAPLDE
+574 EFRPPTPVDE
-584 PASLLLEEL
+584 ATSFLLEEL
-593 RSRLRYLVA
+593 RSRLRYLVT

-653 LGRMIGVLHRLR
+653 LARMVGVLHRLR

-676 DEQVIRA
+676 DAQVIRA

-693 PGAAGGEVVYQ
+693 PGAAGGEVVYE
-704 GPPQGLARCADSL
+704 GPPAGLARHAESL
-717 TGAYLGGRRRVAAGP
+717 TGAYLGGRRRVGP
-732 TLEATESTRLLGDP
+732 GSLEPPPRTGPMTGGKET
-746 SRQGAPAAHG
+746 APATRSIEGPQTVPEAASQKTSPG
-756 RRFAPDGDGEADTG
+756 GGTGGGAVEPGTSRPD
-770 LGCPPA
+770 
-776 REPGSREGNRAARP
+776 RSPGSRGAAPSARP
-790 AGSGASTAPAPAP
+790 TASSPRSRHESGS
-803 AKATGSGPG
+803 
-812 PDPGQLLIYRAAE
+812 PDPDGGHLLIRGAAE

-837 GGLVCVTGVSGSG
+837 GQLVCVTGVSGSG
-850 KSTLIEEV
+850 KSTLVEEV
-858 CYRGL
+858 CHRGL

-872 TPGRHDGID
+872 TPGRHGGIE
-881 GAEAIAD
+881 GVEGIAD

-929 YPAGRFSFNHVDGR
+929 YTAGRFSFNHADGR
-943 CPTCAGNGFEH
+943 CPTCSGNGFEH

-973 RFRADVLEVKIAP
+973 RFRGDVLEVKIAP
-986 DGLSIAGVLD
+986 DGLSVADVLD
-996 LTVGQAIARFAD
+996 LTVDEAIARFAD
-1008 SPEVVKRLRPLAA
+1008 SPDIRKKLAPLAA

-1051 AGPRRGGAARRNEG
+1051 GALRGVGAARRVRARESG
-1065 AEQPGGGTLFLFD
+1065 RAGTLFLFD

-1086 EDVAILLAAFR
+1086 DDVATLLTAFR
-1097 ELIAAGHSVAVIEH
+1097 ELIVAGDSVVVIEH

-1124 LGPEGGEGGGEVVCE
+1124 LGPEGGDGGGEIVCE
-1139 GPPAAVAAEPRSYTG
+1139 GPPAAVADEPRSHTG
-1154 RELHAHLARRSRQ
+1154 RELRAHFAQ
-1167 GEAGERTGEG
+1167 WENEG
-1177 GRLGS
+1177 GAEESIPDGAGCDPAPDTRRDS
-1182 APCTGGDGDSDGPSD
+1182 AHHHLRADTVTGTGIGAGA
-1197 PSGFPH
+1197 SG
-1203 RGRRRAERGDPVPIP
+1203 RAE
-1218 GHGARPT
+1218 
-1225 RGIGEAPAP
+1225 
-1234 NAPAGA
+1234 
-1240 VGVREAPAPYAPPE
+1240 VREAPAPDYTAAE
-1254 VIEIRRARDHN
+1254 AIEIRRARDHN
-1265 LKDIDVRLPRD
+1265 LKDIDVRLPRE
-1276 RFTAITGVSGSGKS
+1276 RFIAITGVSGSGKS

-1361 LLFSKL
+1361 LLFAKL
-1367 GIQHCPDCNRP
+1367 GVQHCPDCARP
-1378 IESRTRDAVVASVMK
+1378 IESQTRDAVVASVMR
-1393 EFRGRPVELLAPLVV
+1393 EFRGRSVELLAPLVV

-1416 LARWAA
+1416 LARWAG

-1429 RVDGK
+1429 RVDGE

-1443 LDRYREHDIDLPVAV
+1443 LDRYREHDVDLPVAV
-1458 LTVDPAGE
+1458 VTVDPAGE

-1480 RSLVIVAE
+1480 RSAVIVAE
-1488 RGGPDARPDTG
+1488 RGGGKKETGGRP
-1499 EGAKGERRER
+1499 EPLER
-1509 RYSTARACAEC
+1509 RYSTARACSGC
-1520 GRSFDEPD
+1520 GRSFDELD

-1540 CPRCRGVGLEPAA
+1540 CPRCRGTGLAPAAPATA
-1553 SAPAS
+1553 SAPAR
-1558 APATAPADGRTRRRR
+1558 GRARRSR
-1573 RKGTRDRPPSE
+1573 RKGARDRPPSE
-1584 PRTVAEYEREELPEG
+1584 PRTVAEYEREEVPEG
-1599 ALAGS
+1599 VMTGAG
-1604 AVPCRA
+1604 VPCGD
-1610 CAGERLRPEA
+1610 CGGDRLRPEA
-1620 RAVRFRG
+1620 RAVRFRD

-1642 AWVEDLALDGRDEAV
+1642 AWVDGLALDGRDETV

-1722 ARDNSLLLD
+1722 ARDNSRLLD
-1731 ALDRLRAHGNTVL
+1731 ALDRLRTHGNTVL

-1767 AGGGEVVAAGSLGS
+1767 AGGGEVVAAGSLAKI
-1781 VMRERRSV
+1781 MRERRSA
-1789 TGRWLSRPP
+1789 TGRWLARPP

-1808 LAGGDGGQAWLE
+1808 LAGAGGGDGQAWLE

-1858 VLREGLESALR
+1858 VLREGLEDALR
-1869 GAGTGAG
+1869 AA
-1876 AGAGAGTG
+1876 
-1884 SGGGSNGSGG
+1884 GG
-1894 GGGSRP
+1894 GGGGRLAPRDAVNGVAASGSSADP
-1900 GGDGGDGRAGGGP
+1900 VGGSGYDAI
-1913 GCDGVVG
+1913 VG
-1920 FEPVT
+1920 FESVT

-1938 PRSCPITYLKIW
+1938 PRSCPVTYLKIW

-1963 RIRGWSAS
+1963 RLRGWSAS
-1971 RFSFNTGEG
+1971 RFSFNTGEA

-1992 GERKIEMSFLPDARV
+1992 GEQKVEMSFLPNARV
-2007 PCDECEGTRFTR
+2007 ACDECEGARFTR
-2019 ETLGVRFRGKSI
+2019 ETLGVRFRGRSI
-2031 GDILHMTVEEA
+2031 GDILDMTVEEA

-2095 SDTPRARRN
+2095 SDAPRARRN
-2104 HTAYLLD
+2104 HTVYLLD

-2133 AAGHTVI
+2133 SAGHTVI

-2148 IAAADWIV
+2148 VAAADWIV

-2178 AGIAPVGHTGRVLAE
+2178 AGVHPLGHTGRVLAE

>member
-1 MRAME
+1 MADGMIPKCRTSRPVQCAIMREME
-6 AASPR
+6 TAPPR

-16 KGAITVRGA
+16 KGAIAVRGA

-39 RELIVVTGVSGSG
+39 REFIVVTGVSGSG

-80 LDRMDRPRADRVDG
+80 LDRMDRPRADRIDG
-94 IPPAVAVDQTNQVRT
+94 IPPAVAVGQANQVRT

-119 INDYLKLLFARHGR
+119 INDYLKLLYARHAR
-133 LHCRGCGEVVRR
+133 LSCRGCGEVVRR
-145 DTPESIADRL
+145 ETPENIADRL
-155 LGEAAGERAVVRFRV
+155 IDEAAGERAIVRFRI
-170 RVPDE
+170 RVPDG
-175 FPEEEVRRHL
+175 FPEEEVRKHL
-185 ARQGYTRVTK
+185 ARQGYTRV
-195 APGGRPD
+195 AR
-202 ASGDASEDASGGPA
+202 
-216 VATVAAETAEAA
+216 ATGATS
-228 EAAET
+228 
-233 EIPPAPDAPRQAEAA
+233 I
-248 AEPETER
+248 ER
-255 APGTDPAPPSGA
+255 APAVPETPPAA
-267 SVGSSAGARREAG
+267 ADDEVG
-280 GDAGPGD
+280 
-287 ETVPEPR
+287 PEPR
-294 SESGAEESP
+294 SGPGGEETGS
-303 EPPELVVVQDRL
+303 EPIELEVVQDRL
-315 RLGSD
+315 RLAPD
-320 GRTRLVE
+320 GRARLIE
-327 ALEAALS
+327 AFEAALA

-339 AEAAVGT
+339 AEAALGDREDV
-346 GPGTVLRF
+346 VRRF
-354 SAALQ
+354 SAALE
-359 CPRCDI
+359 CPRCRI
-365 AYRDPTPGLFSFN
+365 AYRDPTPNLFSFN
-378 SPIGACDACRGFGR
+378 SPIGACETCRGFGR

-409 REGAIKPLQTKTY
+409 REGAIKPLRTKTY

-430 KQAERA
+430 EQAQRS
-436 GIPDDVPWHALSREA
+436 GVPDDVPWRDLAPEQR
-451 RAWVIEG
+451 RWVIEG

-495 YLPCTG
+495 YLSCTG
-501 CGGARLKPEALD
+501 CGGTRLRPEALD
-513 WRVTGGDGA
+513 WRLAEGGG
-522 PAPYPGSGPDAPRR
+522 GSGPPLAGSADIPR
-536 PVDRGEA
+536 PPEDRGEA
-543 GGAAAHRG
+543 GEPSAVRHAGAAF
-551 EATALDLHEVCTLP
+551 DIHEVCSLP
-565 LDRCLAFFE
+565 LDRCLEFFE
-574 DFRPSAPLDE
+574 RFRPPGPADE
-584 PASLLLEEL
+584 ATVLLLDEL
-593 RSRLRYLVA
+593 RSRLRYLVD

-632 TSLVNTLFVL
+632 TSLVDTLFVL

-653 LGRMIGVLHRLR
+653 LARMIGVLRRLR
-665 DAGNTILVVEH
+665 DAGNTVLVVEH

-693 PGAAGGEVVYQ
+693 PGAAGGEIVYE
-704 GPPQGLARCADSL
+704 GPPQGLARCPESL
-717 TGAYLGGRRRVAAGP
+717 TGAYLDGRRRVAPGVREDHAAEEDRPARASASAQAGP
-732 TLEATESTRLLGDP
+732 SADPAGYVRTTEVRTRP
-746 SRQGAPAAHG
+746 SN
-756 RRFAPDGDGEADTG
+756 
-770 LGCPPA
+770 A
-776 REPGSREGNRAARP
+776 REASRVVGGSTTATP
-790 AGSGASTAPAPAP
+790 ASAVRDSPH
-803 AKATGSGPG
+803 
-812 PDPGQLLIYRAAE
+812 LLVRGAAE
-825 HNLKGIDVRIPL
+825 HNLKGIDVRVPL
-837 GGLVCVTGVSGSG
+837 ERIVCVTGVSGSG
-850 KSTLIEEV
+850 KSTLVEDV

-881 GAEAIAD
+881 GSEAIAD

-929 YPAGRFSFNHVDGR
+929 YTAGRFSFNHGDGR
-943 CPTCAGNGFEH
+943 CPTCSGNGFEH

-973 RFRADVLEVKIAP
+973 RFRADVLEVRIAP
-986 DGLSIAGVLD
+986 DGLSVADVLD
-996 LTVGQAIARFAD
+996 LTVDRAISRFAD
-1008 SPEVVKRLRPLAA
+1008 SPDIRKKLAPLAG
-1021 VGLGYVTLGQPVPSL
+1021 VGLGYITLGQPVPSL

-1051 AGPRRGGAARRNEG
+1051 GALHGVGAGPRSAGRKPR
-1065 AEQPGGGTLFLFD
+1065 GGTLFLFD

-1086 EDVAILLAAFR
+1086 DDVATLLAAFR
-1097 ELIAAGHSVAVIEH
+1097 ELIAAGHSVVVIEH
-1111 HLDVIAAADWIID
+1111 HLDMIASADWIID
-1124 LGPEGGEGGGEVVCE
+1124 LGPEGGGDGGEVVCE
-1139 GPPAAVAAEPRSYTG
+1139 GPPAVVAADPRSHTG
-1154 RELHAHLARRSRQ
+1154 RELRARLAQ
-1167 GEAGERTGEG
+1167 LKGKGGAEVHGAEDG
-1177 GRLGS
+1177 GRGS
-1182 APCTGGDGDSDGPSD
+1182 APDTRAGAA
-1197 PSGFPH
+1197 
-1203 RGRRRAERGDPVPIP
+1203 RRRPGSGNRHDARGNS
-1218 GHGARPT
+1218 GT
-1225 RGIGEAPAP
+1225 GIGDAE
-1234 NAPAGA
+1234 
-1240 VGVREAPAPYAPPE
+1240 VREAPVPYAATEAIE
-1254 VIEIRRARDHN
+1254 VRRARDHN

-1361 LLFSKL
+1361 LLFAKL
-1367 GIQHCPDCNRP
+1367 GVRYCPDCDRP
-1378 IESRTRDAVVASVMK
+1378 IESRTRAAVVASVIR
-1393 EFRGRPVELLAPLVV
+1393 EFRGRTVELLAPLVV

-1416 LARWAA
+1416 LARWAE
-1422 RKGYSHL
+1422 RKGYSQL
-1429 RVDGK
+1429 RVDGE

-1458 LTVDPAGE
+1458 LSVDPAEE
-1466 RALRTALDTALELG
+1466 RTLRTALDTALELG

-1488 RGGPDARPDTG
+1488 RGG
-1499 EGAKGERRER
+1499 EGAAGEHPERRER
-1509 RYSTARACAEC
+1509 RYSTARACAGC
-1520 GRSFDEPD
+1520 GRSFDELD

-1540 CPRCRGVGLEPAA
+1540 CARCRGTGLDPAA
-1553 SAPAS
+1553 PASSSAPA
-1558 APATAPADGRTRRRR
+1558 AGRSRRRR
-1573 RKGTRDRPPSE
+1573 RRDTARRDRPPSE
-1584 PRTVAEYEREELPEG
+1584 PRTVAEYERDEMPEG
-1599 ALAGS
+1599 ALSGS
-1604 AVPCRA
+1604 APPCSD
-1610 CAGERLRPEA
+1610 CGGDRLRPEA
-1620 RAVRFRG
+1620 RAVRFRE
-1627 RTIGEIGRLSIAEAR
+1627 RTIGDIGRLSIAEAR
-1642 AWVEDLALDGRDEAV
+1642 AWVENLVLDGRDEAV

-1664 LRSRLDFLL
+1664 IRSRLDFLL

-1722 ARDNSLLLD
+1722 ARDNALLLD

-1767 AGGGEVVAAGSLGS
+1767 AGGGEVVATGSLAK

-1798 PPMRSESPVR
+1798 PPMRSERPVR
-1808 LAGGDGGQAWLE
+1808 LAGDGGRDGRQGQIWLE

-1827 NLKGISPRFPLGRL
+1827 NLQGINPRFPLGRF

-1858 VLREGLESALR
+1858 VLREALEGVLR
-1869 GAGTGAG
+1869 GPGTGRGGGAHPAG
-1876 AGAGAGTG
+1876 AARTA
-1884 SGGGSNGSGG
+1884 
-1894 GGGSRP
+1894 
-1900 GGDGGDGRAGGGP
+1900 GGP
-1913 GCDGVVG
+1913 GCDALIG
-1920 FEPVT
+1920 FEPIT
-1925 RVLEVDQTPIGKT
+1925 RVLEVDQSPIGKT
-1938 PRSCPITYLKIW
+1938 PRSCPVTYLKVW
-1950 DHVRRLFAETTEA
+1950 DHVRRLFAETAEA
-1963 RIRGWSAS
+1963 RLRGWSAS
-1971 RFSFNTGEG
+1971 RFSFNAGEA

-1992 GERKIEMSFLPDARV
+1992 GEQKVEMSFLPDARV
-2007 PCDECEGTRFTR
+2007 PCDECGGSRFTR
-2019 ETLGVRFRGKSI
+2019 ETLGVRFRGRSI
-2031 GDILHMTVEEA
+2031 GDILDMTVEEA

-2095 SDTPRARRN
+2095 SDAPRARRS
-2104 HTAYLLD
+2104 HTVYLLD

-2133 AAGHTVI
+2133 GAGHTVI
-2140 VIEHNLDV
+2140 AIEHNLDV

-2163 DAGGRIV
+2163 EAGGRIV
-2170 AEGTPDQI
+2170 AEGTPDQV
-2178 AGIAPVGHTGRVLAE
+2178 AGVTPVGHTGRVLAE
-2193 FLRARE
+2193 FLQARE

>member
-1 MRAME
+1 MHGQCAIMRPMD
-6 AASPR
+6 AAPPR

-16 KGAITVRGA
+16 KGAISVRGA

-80 LDRMDRPRADRVDG
+80 LDRMDRPRADRIDG
-94 IPPAVAVDQTNQVRT
+94 IPPAIAVDQTNQVRT

-119 INDYLKLLFARHGR
+119 IDDHLKLLYARRGQ
-133 LHCRGCGEVVRR
+133 LHCRGCGEAVRR
-145 DTPESIADRL
+145 DAPESIADRL
-155 LGEAAGERAVVRFRV
+155 LDEAAGERAIVRFRV
-170 RVPDE
+170 RAPDG
-175 FPEEEVRRHL
+175 FPEEEVRKHL
-185 ARQGYTRVTK
+185 ARQGYTRVARAAGGAPEG
-195 APGGRPD
+195 APGNGSVRAELPD
-202 ASGDASEDASGGPA
+202 GA
-216 VATVAAETAEAA
+216 
-228 EAAET
+228 
-233 EIPPAPDAPRQAEAA
+233 
-248 AEPETER
+248 
-255 APGTDPAPPSGA
+255 PSGA
-267 SVGSSAGARREAG
+267 PDELAGAAPLPPPEPLPAG
-280 GDAGPGD
+280 EEKRAPDPPSAAGPEPGQGD
-287 ETVPEPR
+287 EAAPDPR
-294 SESGAEESP
+294 SVSGAEEVRGP
-303 EPPELVVVQDRL
+303 VELVVTQDRL
-315 RLGSD
+315 RLD
-320 GRTRLVE
+320 RENRTRLVE
-327 ALEAALS
+327 ALEAALA

-339 AEAAVGT
+339 AEAAVGA
-346 GPGTVLRF
+346 GAGAGTESGGAVRRF
-354 SAALQ
+354 SAALE
-359 CPRCDI
+359 CPRCDL
-365 AYRDPTPGLFSFN
+365 AYRDPVPNLFSFN
-378 SPIGACDACRGFGR
+378 SPIGACETCRGFGR

-409 REGAIKPLQTKTY
+409 REGAIKPLRTKTY
-422 LPYQRYLL
+422 APYQRYLL

-436 GIPDDVPWHALSREA
+436 GVPDDVPWRGLDREQ

-463 DGHWFGVRG
+463 DDRWFGVRG

-495 YLPCTG
+495 YLPCAG

-513 WRVTGGDGA
+513 WRLPGGGGEPFA
-522 PAPYPGSGPDAPRR
+522 RR
-536 PVDRGEA
+536 DEA
-543 GGAAAHRG
+543 GSAPPP
-551 EATALDLHEVCTLP
+551 ALTVHEVRALP

-574 DFRPSAPLDE
+574 DFRPPAPLDE
-584 PASLLLEEL
+584 ATSFLLDEL
-593 RSRLRYLVA
+593 RSRLRYLVD

-613 SRTLSGGE
+613 SRSLSGGE

-653 LGRMIGVLHRLR
+653 LGRMVGVLHRLR

-693 PGAAGGEVVYQ
+693 PGAAGGEVVYE
-704 GPPQGLARCADSL
+704 GPPQGLAGCRGSL
-717 TGAYLGGRRRVAAGP
+717 TGAYLGGRRRVAADLAAATATAGTSRDPGASSEPSPGLGDRPGP
-732 TLEATESTRLLGDP
+732 GRLLIRG
-746 SRQGAPAAHG
+746 
-756 RRFAPDGDGEADTG
+756 
-770 LGCPPA
+770 
-776 REPGSREGNRAARP
+776 
-790 AGSGASTAPAPAP
+790 
-803 AKATGSGPG
+803 
-812 PDPGQLLIYRAAE
+812 AAE

-850 KSTLIEEV
+850 KSTLVEEV
-858 CYRGL
+858 CHRAL

-872 TPGRHDGID
+872 TPGRHDGVD
-881 GAEAIAD
+881 GAEALAD

-929 YPAGRFSFNHVDGR
+929 YAAGRFSFNHADGR
-943 CPTCAGNGFEH
+943 CPTCSGNGFEH

-973 RFRADVLEVKIAP
+973 RYRADVLEVKIAP
-986 DGLSIAGVLD
+986 DGLSIAEVLD
-996 LTVGQAIARFAD
+996 LTVDQAVARFAD
-1008 SPEVVKRLRPLAA
+1008 SPEVVKKLRPLAA

-1051 AGPRRGGAARRNEG
+1051 EVRRPRDTG
-1065 AEQPGGGTLFLFD
+1065 PGGGTLFLFD

-1086 EDVAILLAAFR
+1086 EDVAVLLAAFR
-1097 ELIAAGHSVAVIEH
+1097 ALIAAGDSLVVIEH

-1124 LGPEGGEGGGEVVCE
+1124 LGPEGGDGGGEVVCE
-1139 GPPAAVAAEPRSYTG
+1139 GPPAAVAAEPRSHTG
-1154 RELHAHLARRSRQ
+1154 RALRAHLAERTRQ
-1167 GEAGERTGEG
+1167 DAAGERAGEAG
-1177 GRLGS
+1177 RLGGP
-1182 APCTGGDGDSDGPSD
+1182 AARPGGDRPSASATVPPSVSPSVSPSD
-1197 PSGFPH
+1197 PSAHPPAAAPGARRAGSGGPGRADPGPVPGRGAPPP
-1203 RGRRRAERGDPVPIP
+1203 RGRTEPP
-1218 GHGARPT
+1218 GWDAAT
-1225 RGIGEAPAP
+1225 GE
-1234 NAPAGA
+1234 
-1240 VGVREAPAPYAPPE
+1240 VREAAASYGRTAPRAPPE
-1254 VIEIRRARDHN
+1254 AIEVRRARDHN
-1265 LKDIDVRLPRD
+1265 LKDVVVRLPRD

-1295 IVFAEGQRRYLES
+1295 VVFAEGQRRYLES

-1333 TVAIEQRTSRGGA
+1333 TVAIEQRTSRGGI

-1361 LLFSKL
+1361 LLFAKL
-1367 GIQHCPDCNRP
+1367 GVQHCPDCDRP
-1378 IESRTRDAVVASVMK
+1378 IESRTRDAVAASVMR
-1393 EFRGRPVELLAPLVV
+1393 EFRGRTVELLAPLVA

-1422 RKGYSHL
+1422 RRGYPHL
-1429 RVDGK
+1429 RVDGV

-1443 LDRYREHDIDLPVAV
+1443 LDRYREHDVDLPVAV
-1458 LTVDPAGE
+1458 LTVDPARE
-1466 RALRTALDTALELG
+1466 RELRSALDTALDLG
-1480 RSLVIVAE
+1480 RSLVIVAG
-1488 RGGPDARPDTG
+1488 RVGD
-1499 EGAKGERRER
+1499 GADRERRER
-1509 RYSTARACAEC
+1509 RYSAARACAGC
-1520 GRSFDEPD
+1520 GRSFDELD

-1540 CPRCRGVGLEPAA
+1540 CPRCRGTGIDPAPPGPDAASA
-1553 SAPAS
+1553 SAPA
-1558 APATAPADGRTRRRR
+1558 AGGRPRRRR
-1573 RKGTRDRPPSE
+1573 RKSARDRPPSE

-1599 ALAGS
+1599 AGS
-1604 AVPCRA
+1604 GPDAAACRA
-1610 CAGERLRPEA
+1610 CGGERLRPEA
-1620 RAVRFRG
+1620 RAVRFQG
-1627 RTIGEIGRLSIAEAR
+1627 RTIGGIGRLSIAEAR
-1642 AWVEDLALDGRDEAV
+1642 AWAEGLALEGRDAAV

-1673 QVGLGY
+1673 QVGIGY

-1731 ALDRLRAHGNTVL
+1731 ALDRLRTHGNTVL

-1756 EHVIDLGPGAG
+1756 EHIVDLGPGAG
-1767 AGGGEVVAAGSLGS
+1767 AGGGEVVAAGSLAK
-1781 VMRERRSV
+1781 VMRARRSV

-1798 PPMRSESPVR
+1798 PPVRSDRPVR
-1808 LAGGDGGQAWLE
+1808 LAGGGGQGQAWLE

-1827 NLKGISPRFPLGRL
+1827 NLKGIHPRFPLGRL

-1858 VLREGLESALR
+1858 VLREGLERALR
-1869 GAGTGAG
+1869 GAGDGAG
-1876 AGAGAGTG
+1876 GART
-1884 SGGGSNGSGG
+1884 
-1894 GGGSRP
+1894 R
-1900 GGDGGDGRAGGGP
+1900 DGGDRSAPGGP
-1913 GCDGVVG
+1913 GCDAVIG
-1920 FEPVT
+1920 FEPVS

-1938 PRSCPITYLKIW
+1938 PRSCPVTYLKIW
-1950 DHVRRLFAETTEA
+1950 DHVRRIFAETTEA
-1963 RIRGWSAS
+1963 RLRGWSAS

-1992 GERKIEMSFLPDARV
+1992 GERKIEMSFLPNTRV
-2007 PCDECEGTRFTR
+2007 PCEECDGARFTR
-2019 ETLGVRFRGKSI
+2019 ETLGVRFRGRSI
-2031 GDILHMTVEEA
+2031 GDVLDMTVEEA

-2095 SDTPRARRN
+2095 GDEAPRARRN
-2104 HTAYLLD
+2104 HTVYLLD

-2133 AAGHTVI
+2133 GAGHTVI
-2140 VIEHNLDV
+2140 VVEHNLDV

-2170 AEGTPDQI
+2170 AEGAPDQI
-2178 AGIAPVGHTGRVLAE
+2178 AGVGPLGHTGRALAE